1 MGDMIDWLNVA
12 GTREERLKENGRRRE
27 REKTSFSNGF
37 LGERER
43 KKDTRGKEMSTV
55 SLSLSLKDVI
65 QSIETRSDML
75 IRFEEQPL
83 SHPLLRPRTSFHHLA
98 PQLWR
103 NCPTYRWYRRIK
115 KKRKR
120 KRGETM
126 KRRGTKRQD
135 GKVSSR
141 DELLFVANNE
151 SCAATLPPPRC
162 CQ

>member
-126 KRRGTKRQD
+126 KRRGTKGQD

>member
-1 MGDMIDWLNVA
+1 
-12 GTREERLKENGRRRE
+12 
-27 REKTSFSNGF
+27 
-37 LGERER
+37 
-43 KKDTRGKEMSTV
+43 MSTV
-55 SLSLSLKDVI
+55 SVSLSLKDVI

-115 KKRKR
+115 KKKRKR

-126 KRRGTKRQD
+126 KRRGTKGQD

>member
-1 MGDMIDWLNVA
+1 MEG
-12 GTREERLKENGRRRE
+12 
-27 REKTSFSNGF
+27 
-37 LGERER
+37 GERER
-43 KKDTRGKEMSTV
+43 KQVFRMVSGGKGEKKGYARKGNVNSV
-55 SLSLSLKDVI
+55 CLSLSLKDVI

-126 KRRGTKRQD
+126 KRRGTKGQD